1 MVADDFLMELFR
13 SHAVDVRTLLENS
26 SFPFATRI
34 LESIKRNEQQIAK
47 GAPMEGIPKV
57 LVEKAAD
64 GSILARNTGSIA
76 DDAPEK

>member
-1 MVADDFLMELFR
+1 MELFR

-34 LESIKRNEQQIAK
+34 LESIKRNEQQLAK
-47 GAPMEGIPKV
+47 GAPMEGIPKE
-57 LVEKAAD
+57 LVEKAAN
-64 GSILARNTGSIA
+64 GSMLARNTASVA